1 MNAFTAYAIAGF
13 LNSLACCSAIAFL
26 VSKWKSLKSIYKVG
40 ITYAVYVLLAFV
52 MSAGGNGLMNLDMS
66 VFNLP
71 LFLFYCAG
79 GICSCIMIY
88 VFFERSSLGTKAAN
102 ITKKGKK

>member
-13 LNSLACCSAIAFL
+13 TNAFICCSAIAFL
-26 VSKWKSLKSIYKVG
+26 VSKWKGLKSIYKVA

-52 MSAGGNGLMNLDMS
+52 LSAGGNGLLSLDMS

-88 VFFERSSLGTKAAN
+88 VFFERSSLGTKAAKL
-102 ITKKGKK
+102 TKKGKK

>member
-1 MNAFTAYAIAGF
+1 MNTFTAYAIAGF
-13 LNSLACCSAIAFL
+13 LNAIACCSAIAFL

-40 ITYAVYVLLAFV
+40 ITYAVYVLLAFC
-52 MSAGGNGLMNLDMS
+52 MSAGGNGLLNLDMS

-79 GICSCIMIY
+79 GVCSCIMIY
-88 VFFERSSLGTKAAN
+88 VFFERSNLGTKAARL
-102 ITKKGKK
+102 KKGKK